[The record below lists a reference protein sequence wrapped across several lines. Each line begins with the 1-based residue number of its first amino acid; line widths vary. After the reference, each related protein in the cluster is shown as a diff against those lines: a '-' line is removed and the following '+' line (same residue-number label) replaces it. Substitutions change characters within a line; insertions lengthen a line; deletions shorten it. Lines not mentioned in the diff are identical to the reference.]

1 MTLCGSWLQ
10 SAIVLGMKLY
20 LYASVDVLTRENLL
34 GWYMYCLVDTDGL
47 CMYSGIVTAA
57 SPCMILNRSM
67 SRAAFLRV
75 SSVGQPRSWRMVVTV
90 PGSR

>member
-10 SAIVLGMKLY
+10 SAIVLGMNLY
-20 LYASVDVLTRENLL
+20 LYASVDVLTREDLL
-34 GWYMYCLVDTDGL
+34 GWYCLVDTLGL
-47 CMYSGIVTAA
+47 CIYSGIVTAA
-57 SPCMILNRSM
+57 SPCIILNRSM

-75 SSVGQPRSWRMVVTV
+75 SSVGQPRSWRMVITV

>member
-20 LYASVDVLTRENLL
+20 LYASVDVLTRENLF
-34 GWYMYCLVDTDGL
+34 GWYCLFDTVGL
-47 CMYSGIVTAA
+47 CIYSGIVPAA
-57 SPCMILNRSM
+57 SPCKILNRNV

-75 SSVGQPRSWRMVVTV
+75 
-90 PGSR
+90 